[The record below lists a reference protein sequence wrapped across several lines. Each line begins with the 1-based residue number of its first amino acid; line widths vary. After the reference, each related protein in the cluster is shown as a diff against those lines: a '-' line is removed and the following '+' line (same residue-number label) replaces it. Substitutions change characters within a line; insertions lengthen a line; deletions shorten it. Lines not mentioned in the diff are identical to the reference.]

1 MGKLFLFSILWWL
14 TGNPFVA
21 VIVLLIV
28 LYVLDRRFV
37 GLFPS
42 IIRPIRRSRAL
53 SRIRR
58 ELELQPHNTS
68 AKHEAARLLI
78 EKKRFAEA
86 LRYLEQIRPVIDS
99 ADVEYETGFCLMKLG
114 RLEEGERLV
123 LRSLEMNPRVK
134 YGEPYLRLGELFAGT
149 DPEKAIRYLE
159 QFRQLHSA
167 SCEGYYRLGVL
178 YGKLGRAAEA
188 KQAFQ
193 EAIHIYRGLPK
204 YKRRSERRWALL
216 AWLRSMG

>member
-28 LYVLDRRFV
+28 LYALDRRFV
-37 GLFPS
+37 GIFPS
-42 IIRPIRRSRAL
+42 ITRPIRQSRTL

-78 EKKRFAEA
+78 EKRRFAEA

-99 ADVEYETGFCLMKLG
+99 ADVEYETGYCLMKLG
-114 RLEEGERLV
+114 RLEEGERLI

-134 YGEPYLRLGELFAGT
+134 YGEPYLRLGELFAAT
-149 DPEKAIRYLE
+149 NPEKAIRYLE
-159 QFRQLHSA
+159 QFRQLYSS
-167 SCEGYYRLGVL
+167 SCEGHYRLGVL

-188 KQAFQ
+188 KRAFQ
-193 EAIHIYRGLPK
+193 ETIHLYRGLPK

-216 AWLRSMG
+216 AWLRSVG